1 MRLPEAVVGV
11 LLAGGKSSRMGGGD
25 KCLLPLAGAPMLT
38 HVVRRLRPQVSEL
51 ILNANGD
58 FARFA
63 AFGLPIVG
71 DRIGDHAG
79 PLAGIHAALEW
90 AIANRPESRFVI
102 TAATDTPFFPTD
114 LVARFLASLAEGE
127 PKLMVA
133 RSEEGVHPIFGLWPV
148 SLVPELE
155 KSLTNGMR
163 KVQAWVREHQA
174 QEIFFPSMEIGG
186 RKIDPFFNV
195 NRPDDLTG
203 AEAILY
209 IDATR
214 PPVFGIAGWK
224 NSGKTTLA
232 ARLVAE
238 LTERGYAVTAIKHA
252 HESFDIDQPGRDSYR
267 LREAGA
273 RRVILSSPKR
283 WALIHELGSSQ
294 ELPFEDLLSQT
305 GPCDLV
311 LVEGFKREAFPKIE
325 IRRGG
330 ATSQLPLTSSP
341 DIVAVASDRPDH
353 ETDPLPI
360 FHLDDI
366 PGIADFIARHSGLPL
381 R

>member
-1 MRLPEAVVGV
+1 MNLPEAVLGV

-25 KCLLPLAGAPMLT
+25 KCLQPLAGVPMLT
-38 HVVRRLRPQVSEL
+38 HVLERLRPQVSEL

-58 FARFA
+58 LARFA
-63 AFGLPIVG
+63 AFGLPIVK

-114 LVARFLASLAEGE
+114 LVARFLASLAGGE
-127 PKLMVA
+127 PRLLIA

-148 SLVPELE
+148 SLVLELE
-155 KSLTNGMR
+155 KSLTNGML

-174 QEIFFPSMEIGG
+174 QEIFFPKMEIGG
-186 RKIDPFFNV
+186 RKIDPFFNL
-195 NRPDDLTG
+195 NRPEDL
-203 AEAILY
+203 AEAEAVLRGST
-209 IDATR
+209 AR

-283 WALIHELGSSQ
+283 WALMHELGSSP
-294 ELPFEDLLSQT
+294 EIPFEDLLSQT

-311 LVEGFKREAFPKIE
+311 LVEGFKREDFPKIE

-330 ATSQLPLTSSP
+330 ATSQLPLTSAP
-341 DIVAVASDRPDH
+341 DIVAVASDRPDQ
-353 ETDPLPI
+353 ETDPVPI

-366 PGIADFIARHSGLPL
+366 RGIADFIARHSGLPL